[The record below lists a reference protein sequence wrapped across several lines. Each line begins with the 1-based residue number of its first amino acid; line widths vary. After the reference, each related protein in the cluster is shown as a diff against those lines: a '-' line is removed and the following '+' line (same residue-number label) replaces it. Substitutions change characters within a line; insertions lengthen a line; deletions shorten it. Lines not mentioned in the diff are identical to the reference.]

1 MFVELQNVS
10 YSYGDI
16 CAIQDLSFFC
26 EKGEVV
32 GLIGSNGAG
41 KSTTIKTLVRYLKPL
56 SGRILIDGKD
66 AFCFDQNYPVS
77 YIPDTPVFFDE
88 LSVLEHLQFMK
99 AVYPKNT
106 VRIETLLTQM
116 ELGAHQNK
124 IPFALSKGTKQK
136 LMIAIALLKD
146 YELLIADEPF
156 TGLDPTQIAQLKRV
170 FLQQKES
177 GKTVILSSHL
187 LDVVENVCDRFVM
200 IQSGKAVASGTRS
213 ELLRTAGL
221 DVVRGSLE
229 DAYLKLR
236 NENE

>member
-10 YSYGDI
+10 YHYGDI
-16 CAIQDLSFFC
+16 CAIDDLSFC
-26 EKGEVV
+26 CQKGEVV

-41 KSTTIKTLVRYLKPL
+41 KSTTIKTLVRYLKPS
-56 SGRILIDGKD
+56 SGHILIDGKD
-66 AFCFDQNYPVS
+66 AFSYDQSYPVS
-77 YIPDTPVFFDE
+77 YLPDTPVFFDE

-99 AVYPKNT
+99 AVYPNNI
-106 VRIETLLTQM
+106 VSIETMLTQL

-136 LMIAIALLKD
+136 LMIAISLLKD

-170 FLQQKES
+170 FLQQKEC

-187 LDVVENVCDRFVM
+187 LDVVENICDRFVM
-200 IQSGKAVASGTRS
+200 IQCGKVIASGTRS
-213 ELLRTAGL
+213 ELLQDAGL

-229 DAYLKLR
+229 DVYLKLR
-236 NENE
+236 NDNE

>member
-10 YSYGDI
+10 YYYGDI
-16 CAIQDLSFFC
+16 CAIDDLSFC
-26 EKGEVV
+26 CQKGEVV

-41 KSTTIKTLVRYLKPL
+41 KSTTIKTLVRYLKPS
-56 SGRILIDGKD
+56 SGHILIDGKD
-66 AFCFDQNYPVS
+66 AFSYDQSYPVS
-77 YIPDTPVFFDE
+77 YLPDTPVFFDE

-99 AVYPKNT
+99 AVYPNNI
-106 VRIETLLTQM
+106 VSIETMLTQL

-136 LMIAIALLKD
+136 LMIAISLLKD

-170 FLQQKES
+170 FLQQKEC

-187 LDVVENVCDRFVM
+187 LDVVENICDRFVM
-200 IQSGKAVASGTRS
+200 IQCGKVIASGTRS
-213 ELLRTAGL
+213 ELLQDAGL

-229 DAYLKLR
+229 DVYLKLR
-236 NENE
+236 NDNE

>member
-1 MFVELQNVS
+1 MDCWKFLPI
-10 YSYGDI
+10 D
-16 CAIQDLSFFC
+16 FK
-26 EKGEVV
+26 KG
-32 GLIGSNGAG
+32 
-41 KSTTIKTLVRYLKPL
+41 LKPFL
-56 SGRILIDGKD
+56 
-66 AFCFDQNYPVS
+66 V
-77 YIPDTPVFFDE
+77 
-88 LSVLEHLQFMK
+88 
-99 AVYPKNT
+99 
-106 VRIETLLTQM
+106 
-116 ELGAHQNK
+116 
-124 IPFALSKGTKQK
+124 SKGWLAPTLGDDK
-136 LMIAIALLKD
+136 AENNALLKD

-213 ELLRTAGL
+213 ELLRDAGL